1 MHRMTGKA
9 DLGVFGAAGLTALF
23 IVGLVGLASL
33 PAMAQSERRLPAS
46 QAQIELSF
54 APVVKQVVPA
64 VVNIYTR
71 RVVQLRP
78 SPLMNDP
85 LFRRFFGNKSP
96 FGMPR
101 ERVLGSL
108 GSGVIVSS
116 EGIVVTN
123 NHVIDQ
129 ADSIRVV
136 LPDRREFEAEVML
149 ADPRTDL
156 AVLRLNTK
164 GEALPFLS
172 FRDSDEVEV
181 GDLVLAIGNP
191 FGIGQT
197 VTSGIISATARTQA
211 GISDYQFF
219 LQTDAAINPGNSG
232 GALVAMDGRLIGVNT
247 AIFSRSGENNGLG
260 FAIPSNMV
268 GAVLKAALSDGTL
281 VRHWFG
287 ARGRVVDVD
296 VAESLGL
303 QRPGGVAVEDIYA
316 GSPADLADIR
326 PGDVILKVN
335 GREVLDPAGLEFR
348 LATVKDK
355 RQVEL
360 TIFRQGGQ
368 RRLNVALVE
377 LPETPPRNVT
387 VLDGRHPFQGV
398 TVANLSPRFADEL
411 GLDPMSRGVVV
422 TKVHRRSP
430 AGRMQ
435 FVRPGDVITLLNGAR
450 VERVAELNSALEVQ
464 ATDYFYRLRRGGRT
478 IECGIRGGR
487 SFYCR

>member
-1 MHRMTGKA
+1 MRRMTGNA
-9 DLGVFGAAGLTALF
+9 RLTVFGAAGLAALF
-23 IVGLVGLASL
+23 IVGLAGLASL
-33 PAMAQSERRLPAS
+33 PATAQSERRLPAS

-54 APVVKQVVPA
+54 APVVKQVAPA

-71 RVVQLRP
+71 RVVQVRQ

-101 ERVLGSL
+101 QRVLGSL

-123 NHVIDQ
+123 NHVIDK

-136 LPDRREFEAEVML
+136 LPDRREFEAEVMF

-156 AVLRLNTK
+156 AILRLNTK
-164 GEALPFLS
+164 GESLPFLRL
-172 FRDSDEVEV
+172 RDSDEVEV

-232 GALVAMDGRLIGVNT
+232 GALVAMDGRLIGINT
-247 AIFSRSGENNGLG
+247 ALFSRSGESNGIG

-268 GAVLKAALSDGTL
+268 NAVLKAALSDGML

-303 QRPGGVAVEDIYA
+303 QRPGGVVIEEIYA
-316 GSPADLADIR
+316 GGPADYAGIR

-348 LATVKDK
+348 LATVKD
-355 RQVEL
+355 RQNVEL
-360 TIFRQGGQ
+360 TIFGHGAQ
-368 RRLNVALVE
+368 RLIAVELVE
-377 LPETPPRNVT
+377 LPETPARNIT

-422 TKVHRRSP
+422 TKVDRRSP
-430 AGRMQ
+430 AGRMR
-435 FVRPGDVITLLNGAR
+435 FVRPGDVITLLNGSR
-450 VERVAELNSALEVQ
+450 VELVAELNSALEVP
-464 ATDYFYRLRRGGRT
+464 ATDYFYRLRRAGRT
-478 IECGIRGGR
+478 IECGIRGQR
-487 SFYCR
+487 SFFCR

>member
-1 MHRMTGKA
+1 MRRASGNTGFA
-9 DLGVFGAAGLTALF
+9 VFGAAGLTGLIIA
-23 IVGLVGLASL
+23 GLVALENSPSA
-33 PAMAQSERRLPAS
+33 AQTERRVPAT
-46 QAQIELSF
+46 QTQVELSF
-54 APVVKQVVPA
+54 ASVVKEVVPA

-71 RVVQLRP
+71 RVVEVRQ
-78 SPLMNDP
+78 SPFMNDP
-85 LFRRFFGNKSP
+85 IFRRFFGERGP
-96 FGMPR
+96 FGVPK

-108 GSGVIVSS
+108 GSGVIVSAD
-116 EGIVVTN
+116 GIVVTN
-123 NHVIDQ
+123 NHVISK

-136 LPDRREFEAEVML
+136 LPDRREFEAQVVL

-156 AVLRLNTK
+156 AILRVDAG
-164 GEALPFLS
+164 GEALPYLE

-268 GAVLKAALSDGTL
+268 GAVLKAALSNGTM
-281 VRHWFG
+281 VRHWLG
-287 ARGRVVDVD
+287 ARGRVADVD

-303 QRPGGVAVEDIYA
+303 QRPGGVVVEDIYA
-316 GSPADLADIR
+316 NSPADYSDIR

-335 GREVLDPAGLEFR
+335 ERDVLDPAGMEFR
-348 LATVKDK
+348 LATVKDPGN
-355 RQVEL
+355 VEL
-360 TIFRQGGQ
+360 TIFRNGG
-368 RRLNVALVE
+368 RHRVTVELVE
-377 LPETPPRNVT
+377 LPETPPRTVT

-398 TVANLSPRFADEL
+398 TVANLSPRYADEL
-411 GLDPMSRGVVV
+411 GFDPMDRGVVV
-422 TKVHRRSP
+422 TNVSRRSP

-435 FVRPGDVITLLNGAR
+435 FVRPGDVITFLNEKRIA
-450 VERVAELNSALEVQ
+450 RVAELNAVLEAE
-464 ATDYFYRLRRGGRT
+464 ATDYFYRLRRRGRL

-487 SFYCR
+487 SFFCR

>member
-1 MHRMTGKA
+1 MRRMTGNAKFR
-9 DLGVFGAAGLTALF
+9 VFGAAGLTVLF
-23 IVGLVGLASL
+23 IAALVVSASL

-71 RVVQLRP
+71 RVVQVRQ

-85 LFRRFFGNKSP
+85 FFRRFFGNQGP

-123 NHVIDQ
+123 NHVIDK

-136 LPDRREFEAEVML
+136 LPDRREFEAEVMF

-156 AVLRLNTK
+156 AILRLDAK
-164 GEALPFLS
+164 GESLPFLR

-211 GISDYQFF
+211 GIRDYQFF

-232 GALVAMDGRLIGVNT
+232 GALVAMDGRLIGINT
-247 AIFSRSGENNGLG
+247 ALFSRSGENNGLG

-268 GAVLKAALSDGTL
+268 NAVLKAALSDGRL

-303 QRPGGVAVEDIYA
+303 QRPGGVVIEDIYA
-316 GSPADLADIR
+316 GSPADYADIQ

-335 GREVLDPAGLEFR
+335 DREVLDPAGLEFR

-355 RQVEL
+355 QNVEL

-368 RRLNVALVE
+368 RRVAVALVE

-411 GLDPMSRGVVV
+411 GLDPMGRGVVV
-422 TKVHRRSP
+422 TKVDRRSP
-430 AGRMQ
+430 AGRRR
-435 FVRPGDVITLLNGAR
+435 FVRLGDVITLLNGTR
-450 VERVAELNSALEVQ
+450 IELVAELNSALEVQ

-478 IECGIRGGR
+478 IECGIRGQR
-487 SFYCR
+487 SFFCR